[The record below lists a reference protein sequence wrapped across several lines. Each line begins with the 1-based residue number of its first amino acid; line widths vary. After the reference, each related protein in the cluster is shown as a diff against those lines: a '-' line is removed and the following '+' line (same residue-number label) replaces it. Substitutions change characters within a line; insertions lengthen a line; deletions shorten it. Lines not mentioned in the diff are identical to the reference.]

1 VREGAVQQIYVYI
14 YMVEIGRAISGRLM
28 GFALISRVGLGS
40 TGAARK
46 RRQEEHIYQETN

>member
-1 VREGAVQQIYVYI
+1 MRRELYSRYMYI